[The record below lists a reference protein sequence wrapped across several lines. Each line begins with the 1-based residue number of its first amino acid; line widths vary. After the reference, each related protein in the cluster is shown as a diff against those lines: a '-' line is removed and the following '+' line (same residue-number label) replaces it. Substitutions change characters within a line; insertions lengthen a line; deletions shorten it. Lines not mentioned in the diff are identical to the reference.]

1 MLINCSRIMKKE
13 EFMIK
18 LERLILSLKVSIK
31 VEDLADF
38 QEGDLV
44 FQVVVVLASLEV
56 VSTSIWKTS

>member
-1 MLINCSRIMKKE
+1 MPISCSRIMKKE